1 MSLPTKTMRD
11 ALLAAVHQ
19 RMGSDENIFFLTS
32 DFGAPALDAIRADYA
47 DRFLNVGIAEQNLIN
62 VSAGLALEGYH
73 AIGYAIAPFLTMRC
87 FEQIR
92 ISLSLL
98 SQIRPL
104 SVTLIGVGAGC
115 SYTVS
120 GPTHQ
125 CFEDLSLIR
134 LLPNLS
140 LYSPAD
146 AKSAAAAGQLALTRG
161 GPAYIRLDAQ
171 ALPALYS
178 DTDWTSGP
186 GFYVHEPDAGKQ
198 QKTKSPRILII
209 ATGYPV
215 HTALKVK
222 QTMAETGSGDIT
234 VLDLADF
241 TGFDQDHLTR
251 LLSSAD
257 AIITWEEGFK
267 ATGGLDSL
275 IQSLLSKA
283 NLQRPFLALGFEGA
297 YNFDLGSRIDLHEKA
312 QIGPQTGLQQ
322 INQFI
327 QNSLIKEIL

>member
-1 MSLPTKTMRD
+1 MSLPAKTMRD
-11 ALLAAVHQ
+11 ALLAEVHQ

-146 AKSAAAAGQLALTRG
+146 AKSAAAAGKLALTRG

-171 ALPALYS
+171 ALPELYS
-178 DTDWTSGP
+178 ETDWTGGP

-222 QTMAETGSGDIT
+222 QTMTETGNIT

-312 QIGPQTGLQQ
+312 QIGPETGLQQ

-327 QNSLIKEIL
+327 QNNLGS

>member
-19 RMGSDENIFFLTS
+19 RMGSDKNIFFLTS

-146 AKSAAAAGQLALTRG
+146 AKSAAAAGKLALTRG

-171 ALPALYS
+171 ALPELYS
-178 DTDWTSGP
+178 ETDWTGGP

-222 QTMAETGSGDIT
+222 QTMTETGNIT

-312 QIGPQTGLQQ
+312 QIGPETGLQQ

-327 QNSLIKEIL
+327 QNNLGS

>member
-1 MSLPTKTMRD
+1 MSLPAKTMRD
-11 ALLAAVHQ
+11 ALLAEVHQ

-178 DTDWTSGP
+178 DTDWTGGP

-222 QTMAETGSGDIT
+222 QTMTETGNIT

-312 QIGPQTGLQQ
+312 QIGPETGLQQ

-327 QNSLIKEIL
+327 QNNLGS

>member
-19 RMGSDENIFFLTS
+19 RMESDKSIFFLTS

-171 ALPALYS
+171 ALPELYS
-178 DTDWTSGP
+178 DTDWTGGP
-186 GFYVHEPDAGKQ
+186 GFYSHGPGAAKQ

-222 QTMAETGSGDIT
+222 QTMTETGSGDIT
-234 VLDLADF
+234 VLDLVDF
-241 TGFDQDHLTR
+241 TGFDRDRLTH

-283 NLQRPFLALGFEGA
+283 NLHRPFLSLGFEGA

-327 QNSLIKEIL
+327 QSSLIKETS

>member
-1 MSLPTKTMRD
+1 M
-11 ALLAAVHQ
+11 AANE
-19 RMGSDENIFFLTS
+19 SIFFLTS
-32 DFGAPALDAIRADYA
+32 DFGAPALDAIRADYP

-178 DTDWTSGP
+178 DSDWTGGP
-186 GFYVHEPDAGKQ
+186 GFYLHGPSSGKQ
-198 QKTKSPRILII
+198 AATNPPRVLIV

-215 HTALKVK
+215 HTALTVK
-222 QTMAETGSGDIT
+222 QTMTETNNGDIT
-234 VLDLADF
+234 VLDLVDF
-241 TGFDQDHLTR
+241 TGFDRDRLTR

-275 IQSLLSKA
+275 ILSLLSKA

-327 QNSLIKEIL
+327 QSSLN

>member
-1 MSLPTKTMRD
+1 MMSLPTKTMRD
-11 ALLAAVHQ
+11 ALLAEVHQ
-19 RMGSDENIFFLTS
+19 RMGSDESIFFLTS

-161 GPAYIRLDAQ
+161 GPGYIRLDAQ
-171 ALPALYS
+171 ALPELYS
-178 DTDWTSGP
+178 DTDWTGRP
-186 GFYVHEPDAGKQ
+186 GFYVHGSGTQ

-222 QTMAETGSGDIT
+222 QTMTETGSGDIT
-234 VLDLADF
+234 VLDLVDF
-241 TGFDQDHLTR
+241 TGFDRDHLTR

-312 QIGPQTGLQQ
+312 QIGPETGLQQ

-327 QNSLIKEIL
+327 QNNLGS